1 MIPPKSLQVEF
12 EDYASSCDKLKFEA
26 HSHQNWYKELMF
38 KKKMT
43 TLEQFNVLV

>member
-26 HSHQNWYKELMF
+26 EERLEEL
-38 KKKMT
+38 
-43 TLEQFNVLV
+43 NVTREGLIDKYFR